1 MLGHLNGVAR
11 LGGGG
16 GGDCFHSSSL
26 TSEVVQFCF

>member
-16 GGDCFHSSSL
+16 NCFHSSSL